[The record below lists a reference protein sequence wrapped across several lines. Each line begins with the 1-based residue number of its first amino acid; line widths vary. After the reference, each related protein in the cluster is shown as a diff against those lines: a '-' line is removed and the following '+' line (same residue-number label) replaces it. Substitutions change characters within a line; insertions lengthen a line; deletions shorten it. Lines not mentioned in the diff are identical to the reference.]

1 MELGQLVDYVIE
13 YNELHD
19 LGSADPGK
27 TGKAEKNTPPKK
39 RKATQADWDA
49 FWG

>member
-1 MELGQLVDYVIE
+1 MKEMELGQVVDYVIE
-13 YNELHD
+13 YNDLHSTA
-19 LGSADPGK
+19 GTDP
-27 TGKAEKNTPPKK
+27 KAEPEQPKV